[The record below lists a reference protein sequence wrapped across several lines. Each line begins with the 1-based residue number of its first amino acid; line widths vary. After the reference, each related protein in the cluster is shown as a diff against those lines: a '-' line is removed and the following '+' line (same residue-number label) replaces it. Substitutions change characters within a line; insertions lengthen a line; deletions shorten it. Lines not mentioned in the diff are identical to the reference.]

1 MNRAVMCGDQAIE
14 RLFGRS
20 RRVNHA
26 NTFGTETPIIG
37 MVHLGPLPGA
47 PTASKDIESIIDDA
61 LDDTRAL
68 ERGGVDAIMVENL
81 GDAPYYPDNVPKHV
95 VAAMARVT
103 ATISDATDFPLGVNV
118 LRNDAEAAL
127 AIAAAA
133 NGSFIRINVHTGAR
147 VTDQGIIEGQAHET
161 VRRRERLAPSVGL
174 FTDFGVKHSTS
185 IAGESPTQEMFLEL
199 AERGRADAIIVS
211 GSGTGR
217 PTDTDWLETVVN
229 WRDELDL
236 QTPVLVGSG
245 VDRRS
250 IERILDIA
258 DGAIVGTALKENGET
273 HAPVDEERVAEI
285 VSLADAVR

>member
-1 MNRAVMCGDQAIE
+1 MNIAD
-14 RLFGRS
+14 
-20 RRVNHA
+20 
-26 NTFGTETPIIG
+26 TFGTETPIIG

-47 PTASKDIESIIDDA
+47 PRGDRDLESIIDEA

-81 GDAPYYPDNVPKHV
+81 GDAPYYPDDVPKHV

-103 ATISDATDFPLGVNV
+103 SAISAATDLPLGVNV
-118 LRNDAEAAL
+118 LRNDADAAL

-133 NGSFIRINVHTGAR
+133 NGSFIRINVHSGAR

-161 VRRRERLAPSVGL
+161 VRRRDRLGPNVGL

-185 IAGESPTQEMFLEL
+185 ITGESPTQEMFLEL

-217 PTDTDWLETVVN
+217 PTDTDWLETVVQ

-245 VDRRS
+245 VDRKT
-250 IERILDIA
+250 IESILDIA

-273 HAPVDEERVAEI
+273 HAPVDEHRVGEI
-285 VSLADAVR
+285 VSLADDVR